1 MKNRMSLLDLTALS
15 ITEIIGDFGFKAFA
29 KTGGAMNF
37 SQGMIGYVGVIY
49 FLIKSFKVGNVI
61 YVNGMWDGISAIM
74 ETIAAFLILGE
85 RLNTKTQWIGLVVL
99 IIGIFMVRM
108 GGIAK

>member
-1 MKNRMSLLDLTALS
+1 MSLLDLTALS

-37 SQGMIGYVGVIY
+37 GQGMIGYVGVVY
-49 FLIKSFKVGNVI
+49 CLIKSFKVGNVI
-61 YVNGMWDGISAIM
+61 YVNGMWDGISTVL
-74 ETIAAFLILGE
+74 ETIAAYLILGD
-85 RLNTKTQWIGLVVL
+85 RLNTKTQWIGLGML
-99 IIGIFMVRM
+99 IVGIIMVRM